1 MIYAIIE
8 RGPNAGTAAS
18 FETWDAYHA
27 ATFRPYSTRAA
38 ETVFSIPAFIPGRN
52 YRERKH
58 AAENALHRASRIMNA
73 PGLSWAELAAI
84 KAEAERIARRY
95 GLLREAR
102 ENAIC

>member
-1 MIYAIIE
+1 MIYAVTE
-8 RGPNAGTAAS
+8 RGPESGKFTS

-27 ATFRPYSTRAA
+27 ATFSPYKNDK
-38 ETVFSIPAFIPGRN
+38 VFSIPAFIPGRT
-52 YRERKH
+52 YAERKH
-58 AAENALHRASRIMNA
+58 AAENALHRAAEIMSA
-73 PGLSWAELAAI
+73 PGITWAELAAI